1 MLSFLHLYN
10 MTVFYYTPQREVWTL
25 QMSYRDIYKITEIV
39 WALWL
44 DKRSVWMR
52 VCKHGR
58 NVKMFCF
65 LHVNHTST
73 NLKTFLSWKPDK
85 FILFTHSLISW
96 NLKEKS
102 IFWKASYLQNK
113 SWLCLQ
119 DFTTVK
125 NFSFN
130 QCHNKELHFFSR
142 KLIYKSN
149 RNLFFLYLH
158 SLI

>member
-1 MLSFLHLYN
+1 MWQYFTTHHKGKCGHCRCLIETF
-10 MTVFYYTPQREVWTL
+10 
-25 QMSYRDIYKITEIV
+25 IKITKIV

-125 NFSFN
+125 NFSSN

-158 SLI
+158 RLI

>member
-10 MTVFYYTPQREVWTL
+10 MTVFYYTPQREGWTL

-125 NFSFN
+125 NFSSN

-149 RNLFFLYLH
+149 RNLFLLYLH